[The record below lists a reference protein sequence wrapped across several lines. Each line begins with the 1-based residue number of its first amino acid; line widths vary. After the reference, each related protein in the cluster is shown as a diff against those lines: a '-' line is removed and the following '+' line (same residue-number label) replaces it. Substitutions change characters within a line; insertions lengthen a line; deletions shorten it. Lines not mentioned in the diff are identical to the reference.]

1 MSKENAL
8 KVLGL
13 EKNKTKEG
21 MYKKIHDF
29 DEEEIQE
36 AFQKKCGDLSE
47 YILNRFYTLHFLMLQ
62 LERVKCRS

>member
-1 MSKENAL
+1 MTKENAL

-21 MYKKIHDF
+21 MYKKVHDF

-36 AFQKKCGDLSE
+36 AFQKKCSDLGE
-47 YILNRFYTLHFLMLQ
+47 YRLNIHKRKRLTS
-62 LERVKCRS
+62 V